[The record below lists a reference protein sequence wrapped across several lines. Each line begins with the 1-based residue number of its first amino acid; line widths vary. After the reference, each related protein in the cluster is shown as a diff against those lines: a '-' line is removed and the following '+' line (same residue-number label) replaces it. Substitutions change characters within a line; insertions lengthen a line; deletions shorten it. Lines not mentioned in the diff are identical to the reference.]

1 MQKVIMEFDPNEDS
15 EEIQAVLYAKKL
27 LRTIQDFKEWLSK
40 ENKYTERDSITIE
53 EIRTKLNELISANS
67 CEFIFE

>member
-1 MQKVIMEFDPNEDS
+1 MQKVIMEFDPNEDK
-15 EEIQAVLYAKKL
+15 EEIQAVLHAKEL
-27 LRTIQDFKEWLSK
+27 LRIIQDFKEWLSK
-40 ENKYTERDSITIE
+40 EKKYTERDSIPIE